1 LNSLIADGES
11 STRLAIFLSIFITLA
26 FLELIIPCKKIA
38 TDKFKRWLNNIVL
51 SLINTALVKV
61 IIPLAGIAAAVL
73 AGEQQ
78 WGLLNNVFDST
89 GSLNYFFEW
98 FAITLFLIIFDL
110 TIYFQ
115 HRLFHAI
122 PFLWRFHRMHHSD
135 IDYDLT
141 TGIRFHPISIALSS
155 IIKIA
160 LILIMGAPVFAVLL
174 AEVLLNATS
183 MFNHSNL
190 RLPKRFEFFLRKLI
204 VTPDMH
210 RIHHSVNSAEHNYNF
225 GFNFPWWDRLFG
237 TYLDNVDKPSEEI
250 DIGIEGL
257 QDASSSNL
265 FSMLWQPVKD

>member
-1 LNSLIADGES
+1 LNSLIEDGES
-11 STRLAIFLSIFITLA
+11 STRLAIFLSIFIVLA
-26 FLELIIPCKKIA
+26 LLELIIPCNKTAAGKS
-38 TDKFKRWLNNIVL
+38 KRWLNNIAL
-51 SLINTALVKV
+51 SVINTALVKLT
-61 IIPLAGIAAAVL
+61 IPFAGIAAAVL
-73 AGEQQ
+73 AGERQ
-78 WGLLNNVFDST
+78 WGLLNNIVDSS
-89 GSLNYFFEW
+89 GSINYLFEW
-98 FAITLFLIIFDL
+98 FAIVIFLIIFDF

-115 HRLFHAI
+115 HRLFHAV
-122 PFLWRFHRMHHSD
+122 PLLWRFHRMHHSD
-135 IDYDLT
+135 VDYDLT
-141 TGIRFHPISIALSS
+141 TGIRFHPISIVLSS
-155 IIKIA
+155 IIKVA

-190 RLPKRFEFFLRKLI
+190 KLPQRFESFLRKLI

-210 RIHHSVNSAEHNYNF
+210 RIHHSVDNIEHNHNF

-265 FSMLWQPVKD
+265 FLMLWQPTKD

>member
-11 STRLAIFLSIFITLA
+11 SARLAIFLSIFITLA

>member
-1 LNSLIADGES
+1 LNSLIEDGES
-11 STRLAIFLSIFITLA
+11 STRLTIFLSIFIVLA
-26 FLELIIPCKKIA
+26 LLELIIPCNKTA
-38 TDKFKRWLNNIVL
+38 ADKPKRWLNNIVL
-51 SLINTALVKV
+51 SVINTALVKLT
-61 IIPLAGIAAAVL
+61 IPLAGIAAAVL
-73 AGEQQ
+73 AGERQ
-78 WGLLNNVFDST
+78 WGLLNNIVDSS
-89 GSLNYFFEW
+89 GSINYLFEW
-98 FAITLFLIIFDL
+98 FAIVIFLIIFDF

-115 HRLFHAI
+115 HRLFHAV
-122 PFLWRFHRMHHSD
+122 PLLWRFHRMHHSD
-135 IDYDLT
+135 VDYDLT
-141 TGIRFHPISIALSS
+141 TGIRFHPISIVLSS

-190 RLPKRFEFFLRKLI
+190 KLPKRFESFLRKLI

-210 RIHHSVNSAEHNYNF
+210 RIHHSVDNIEHNHNF

-265 FSMLWQPVKD
+265 FLMLWQPTKD

>member
-1 LNSLIADGES
+1 MNSLIADGES

>member
-1 LNSLIADGES
+1 MNSLIADGES

-190 RLPKRFEFFLRKLI
+190 KLPKRFEFFLRKLI